1 MLADFN
7 VHRARNR
14 LTLLLLYA
22 VMILVVAIIAFPF
35 FYMLSMALMTDSESV
50 SVPARLLPRVPQWQ
64 NLAIAWERIYGLRT
78 YANTLIVACGA
89 TFTTLLLS
97 SLAGF
102 GFAKYNFRGRNL
114 IFAGLL
120 GTMTIPVFINVI
132 PWFWMTNKVD
142 INNTLAGV
150 IFPYVTTAF
159 GIFLMRQFMLDVPDD
174 LIDAARVDGASEPT
188 IFLRIVIPLM
198 RPALATLGAFTFL
211 FHWKDLLWPLIT
223 LSDRSKWTINLMVLS
238 LQGYG
243 GTSRNMEIAGAS
255 LAVIPILILV
265 VILQRYFVQSTTLS
279 GMKG

>member
-22 VMILVVAIIAFPF
+22 VMILVVLIIAFPF

-50 SVPARLLPRVPQWQ
+50 SVPARLLPKVPQWQ
-64 NLAIAWERIYGLRT
+64 NLAIAWERIHGLRT

-102 GFAKYNFRGRNL
+102 GFAKYDFRGRNL

-132 PWFWMTNKVD
+132 PWFWMTNKLD

-150 IFPYVTTAF
+150 VFPYLTTAF
-159 GIFLMRQFMLDVPDD
+159 GIFLMRQFMLDLPDD

-188 IFLRIVIPLM
+188 IFLRIALPLM

-223 LSDRSKWTINLMVLS
+223 LSDRAKWTINLMVLS